1 MSEEGIVATW
11 LAKCY
16 GCDAAE
22 TVKTVPEAARSPN
35 TPLKWGV
42 NERPEGV
49 TGMASTRNT
58 SRPPPL
64 GLDLHCLSVRGR
76 NR

>member
-49 TGMASTRNT
+49 TGMASTRT
-58 SRPPPL
+58 RAAHRRWGWTYIAFP
-64 GLDLHCLSVRGR
+64 
-76 NR
+76 

>member
-42 NERPEGV
+42 NEKGAGKLSKQQDGV
-49 TGMASTRNT
+49 PAISAT
-58 SRPPPL
+58 PP
-64 GLDLHCLSVRGR
+64 H
-76 NR
+76 